1 MAPSFKHCIVKARK
15 EKLGK
20 NYYNAPLN
28 LSIFN
33 NVTTSVTECWF
44 CYFRGL
50 LGFFLFRRK
59 GAFFKE
65 ILSLTLVKGE
75 WNEKLSK
82 FLYKIENTRSEFKK
96 KDYLPR
102 RRFSIVSFISLCL
115 CDWIIKPKEMFSD
128 SYSSLFFL
136 KIHCYTLTVEYSHF
150 KKEAYLAR

>member
-1 MAPSFKHCIVKARK
+1 MNLADVYCMAVIKAFIKIWTYLHGFLLPKTIFTLQGTMIPFWTDVISWLLKIKKFYWPLAPSFKHCIVKSRK

-59 GAFFKE
+59 GGVLWRDT
-65 ILSLTLVKGE
+65 IL
-75 WNEKLSK
+75 
-82 FLYKIENTRSEFKK
+82 
-96 KDYLPR
+96 D
-102 RRFSIVSFISLCL
+102 VS
-115 CDWIIKPKEMFSD
+115 
-128 SYSSLFFL
+128 
-136 KIHCYTLTVEYSHF
+136 
-150 KKEAYLAR
+150 